1 MDPATGENRTHF
13 IVVLLILPTDFWTH
27 LITSVFL

>member
-1 MDPATGENRTHF
+1 MDPAIGENRTHF
-13 IVVLLILPTDFWTH
+13 IVVLVILPTDFWTH

>member
-1 MDPATGENRTHF
+1 MDPLTGENRTPL
-13 IVVLLILPTDFWTH
+13 IVALMILPTDFLTH